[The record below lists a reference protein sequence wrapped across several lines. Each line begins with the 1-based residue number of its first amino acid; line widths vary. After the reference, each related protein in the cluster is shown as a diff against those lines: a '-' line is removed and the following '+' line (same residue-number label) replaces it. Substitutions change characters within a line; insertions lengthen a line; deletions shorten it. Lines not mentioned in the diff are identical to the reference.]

1 MGEFKLINWTELPHV
16 FSKIAQNYTLLVFLI
31 DIHIAPQS
39 AVFIKKLYTSV
50 DDDDVKREW
59 NSESERIRLKNFFI
73 DSLSMTIAKQRVRD
87 IRALCDTP
95 HALHTYNTTPVPN
108 DNMPD
113 DNTHDMPN
121 EGRAILRNGEAG
133 LR

>member
-1 MGEFKLINWTELPHV
+1 
-16 FSKIAQNYTLLVFLI
+16 
-31 DIHIAPQS
+31 
-39 AVFIKKLYTSV
+39 
-50 DDDDVKREW
+50 
-59 NSESERIRLKNFFI
+59 
-73 DSLSMTIAKQRVRD
+73 MTIAKQRVRD

>member
-1 MGEFKLINWTELPHV
+1 
-16 FSKIAQNYTLLVFLI
+16 VFLI

-87 IRALCDTP
+87 IRALRNAP
-95 HALHTYNTTPVPN
+95 QASHTYNNTKMPN
-108 DNMPD
+108 Y
-113 DNTHDMPN
+113 NTHDTPN
-121 EGRAILRNGEAG
+121 EGRAILRHGETG